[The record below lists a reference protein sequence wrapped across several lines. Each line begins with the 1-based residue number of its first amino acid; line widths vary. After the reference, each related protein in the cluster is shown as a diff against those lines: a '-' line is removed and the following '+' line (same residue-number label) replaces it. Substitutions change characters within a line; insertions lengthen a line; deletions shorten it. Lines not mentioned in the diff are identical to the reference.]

1 MFAFGEGET
10 VTVPEGVTEIESLA
24 FDSRTMQEI
33 RIPSSV
39 RDIARDAFRECK
51 GLLRL
56 RLEYAQPENGQS
68 WAVFYFPEF
77 LEDEYGYVS
86 YSARN
91 QYLDC
96 IRTNRDGVFDIVKY
110 DSLFPSIQEFK
121 DRVLIATDR
130 LKSAVQLVP
139 LYRDEYLNW
148 LRENAAG
155 AVEVVIKFDDLA
167 GLNTLAELG
176 VFTGENIDKSI
187 ELANAARKP
196 EVLSY
201 LMNYKNAHIGITET
215 DYEL

>member
-1 MFAFGEGET
+1 M
-10 VTVPEGVTEIESLA
+10 
-24 FDSRTMQEI
+24 
-33 RIPSSV
+33 
-39 RDIARDAFRECK
+39 
-51 GLLRL
+51 
-56 RLEYAQPENGQS
+56 
-68 WAVFYFPEF
+68 
-77 LEDEYGYVS
+77 
-86 YSARN
+86 
-91 QYLDC
+91 
-96 IRTNRDGVFDIVKY
+96 FDIVKY
-110 DSLFPSIQEFK
+110 DSLFHSIQKFK

-155 AVEVVIKFDDLA
+155 AVEVVIEFDDLA

-187 ELANAARKP
+187 ELANSAQKP

-201 LMNYKNAHIGITET
+201 LMNYKNVHIGITET

>member
-1 MFAFGEGET
+1 MQSPVPICSSTIWIGE
-10 VTVPEGVTEIESLA
+10 V
-24 FDSRTMQEI
+24 
-33 RIPSSV
+33 
-39 RDIARDAFRECK
+39 C
-51 GLLRL
+51 
-56 RLEYAQPENGQS
+56 
-68 WAVFYFPEF
+68 
-77 LEDEYGYVS
+77 
-86 YSARN
+86 SARN

-176 VFTGENIDKSI
+176 VFTGENIDESI
-187 ELANAARKP
+187 ELANSARKP

-201 LMNYKNAHIGITET
+201 LMDYKNAHISITET

>member
-1 MFAFGEGET
+1 MKEVRLPA
-10 VTVPEGVTEIESLA
+10 
-24 FDSRTMQEI
+24 
-33 RIPSSV
+33 SV
-39 RDIARDAFRECK
+39 REVAADAFVGCEK
-51 GLLRL
+51 LARL
-56 RLEYAQPENGQS
+56 RLELPESDPG
-68 WAVFYFPEF
+68 WAEVYFPE
-77 LEDEYGYVS
+77 LRGYG
-86 YSARN
+86 RN
-91 QYLDC
+91 GIREQYLDC
-96 IRTNRDGVFDIVKY
+96 IRTSRDGVFDFLTY

-121 DRVLIATDR
+121 DQVLIATDR
-130 LKSAVQLVP
+130 LKSSAYLVP
-139 LYRDEYLNW
+139 LYRDAYLDW
-148 LRENAAG
+148 LRKNAAG